1 MGQRFQL
8 GIRWGIL
15 VILGRI
21 LYLVTGGG
29 WIVGL
34 AWENVVSEKRDAR
47 GSSRS
52 EGERDQM

>member
-8 GIRWGIL
+8 GLRLGVL

-21 LYLVTGGG
+21 LYLVTGDG

-34 AWENVVSEKRDAR
+34 AWENVVGEERDAR
-47 GSSRS
+47 G
-52 EGERDQM
+52 EQ